1 MSGSSSHR
9 KAFEA
14 LVKPNMDAMYR
25 TALRM
30 SRDRT
35 AAEDL
40 VQECCLRAY
49 RSFADFQ
56 SGTNFKAWIFRI
68 LTNLCIDRARQARL
82 AQMVPVDSVVTT
94 LASEAVWGDPER
106 QAQASDL
113 RSDIQSA
120 LDRLPQELRMVVLL
134 VLIEELSYAEAADN
148 LDLPIS
154 TVRSRL
160 HRAREELR
168 DRLSSHANGSSDAIV
183 HADFRAA
190 RLKRTAL
197 Q

>member
-1 MSGSSSHR
+1 M
-9 KAFEA
+9 
-14 LVKPNMDAMYR
+14 KPHLDAMYR

-30 SRDRT
+30 SRDRA
-35 AAEDL
+35 AAEDI

-49 RSFADFQ
+49 RAFADFQ
-56 SGTNFKAWIFRI
+56 SGTNFKAWVFRI
-68 LTNLCIDRARQARL
+68 LTNICIDRARQARL

-94 LASEAVWGDPER
+94 LPSDSVWDDPER

-113 RSDIQSA
+113 RSDIQAA

-134 VLIEELSYAEAADN
+134 VLIEELSYAEAAEN
-148 LDLPIS
+148 LDLPVS

-168 DRLSSHANGSSDAIV
+168 VSLAPHTNGASKTNV
-183 HADFRAA
+183 LEADFRAA
-190 RLKRTAL
+190 RSGRTTL